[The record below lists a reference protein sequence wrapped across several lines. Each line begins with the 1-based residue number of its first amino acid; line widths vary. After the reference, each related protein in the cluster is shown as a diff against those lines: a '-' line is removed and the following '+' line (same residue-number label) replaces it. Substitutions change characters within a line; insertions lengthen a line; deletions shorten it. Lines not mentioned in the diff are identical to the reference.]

1 MVFGSLHRAMT
12 HRTGCCCRGKVGTI
26 EMLQLWSMPPA
37 ALTSE
42 LLAPQVKQASLD
54 TNRQTYD
61 PGLWSDRLQST
72 TYNAAVSAF

>member
-1 MVFGSLHRAMT
+1 
-12 HRTGCCCRGKVGTI
+12 
-26 EMLQLWSMPPA
+26 MPPA